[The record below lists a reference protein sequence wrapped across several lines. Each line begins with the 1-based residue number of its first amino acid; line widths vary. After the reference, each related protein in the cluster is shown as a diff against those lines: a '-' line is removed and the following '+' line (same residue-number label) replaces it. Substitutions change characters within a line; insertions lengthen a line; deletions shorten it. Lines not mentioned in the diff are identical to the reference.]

1 MSLPLGYASKG
12 KHRVCKLIK
21 SLYGL
26 KQASRQWFAKFATTL
41 LQHGFQQSK
50 VDCSLFTQVKGDIFV
65 ALLAYV
71 DDIIIASNDT
81 YEVSHLTSFLNTQF
95 KLKSLGPLK
104 YFLGLEIARSFKGI
118 FVCQRKYT
126 LEIIEDTGLLASKPV
141 TFPME
146 SNLKLSRTSGDL
158 L

>member
-1 MSLPLGYASKG
+1 
-12 KHRVCKLIK
+12 
-21 SLYGL
+21 
-26 KQASRQWFAKFATTL
+26 L

-50 VDCSLFTQVKGDIFV
+50 ADCSLFTRVKGDIFV

-104 YFLGLEIARSFKGI
+104 YFLGLEIARSF
-118 FVCQRKYT
+118 RKYT
-126 LEIIEDTGLLASKPV
+126 LEIIEDTSVLASKPV

-146 SNLKLSRTSGDL
+146 SNLKLSRTSGNL